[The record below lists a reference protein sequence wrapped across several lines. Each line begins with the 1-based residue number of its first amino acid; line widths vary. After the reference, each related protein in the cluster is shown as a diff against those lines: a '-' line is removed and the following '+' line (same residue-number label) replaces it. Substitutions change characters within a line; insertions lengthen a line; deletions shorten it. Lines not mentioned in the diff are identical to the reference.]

1 MRPIHPS
8 HECTL
13 RHAACLS
20 ICTSA
25 RNAVQRFDAR
35 SGDCAVPSDKS
46 GAGVRCMKIELHSD
60 EAAAQELRS
69 LGNKAGYSSQ
79 HILPIHPEN
88 FPRLIFF
95 VVGFFPP
102 TSLMTVTRSCRL
114 QV

>member
-1 MRPIHPS
+1 MRTIHPS
-8 HECTL
+8 HERAL

-20 ICTSA
+20 ICTCA

-46 GAGVRCMKIELHSD
+46 GAGVGRMKIELHSD

-88 FPRLIFF
+88 FPGLIFLLLF
-95 VVGFFPP
+95 LVPVGCTFNASSP
-102 TSLMTVTRSCRL
+102 C
-114 QV
+114 